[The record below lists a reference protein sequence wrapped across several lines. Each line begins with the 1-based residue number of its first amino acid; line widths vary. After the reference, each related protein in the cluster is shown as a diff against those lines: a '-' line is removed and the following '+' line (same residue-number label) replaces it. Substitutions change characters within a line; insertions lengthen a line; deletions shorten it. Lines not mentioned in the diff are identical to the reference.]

1 MFSADGFAR
10 KHSNRK
16 ERIGF
21 DRLLKHLRQCIVA
34 AFVKLKVLFT
44 KEFNIPKLKRHD
56 WLNQY
61 QNINL
66 TRINNAI
73 HHIEN
78 ELQEEWIAVRDGY
91 FIQNAK
97 TYDRFMALAKR
108 YLNRFKNGFFN
119 KKSWRKQKTKTI
131 ILTVYECCESSR
143 KSGFSN

>member
-1 MFSADGFAR
+1 M
-10 KHSNRK
+10 
-16 ERIGF
+16 
-21 DRLLKHLRQCIVA
+21 LKHLRQCIVA
-34 AFVKLKVLFT
+34 AFVRLKVQFT
-44 KEFNIPKLKRHD
+44 KELNIPKLKRHD

-73 HHIEN
+73 HHVEN

-119 KKSWRKQKTKTI
+119 IKVGGNRKLK
-131 ILTVYECCESSR
+131 LS
-143 KSGFSN
+143 FSPFMNVVRVQENLDSLIEDFDQEIEEFRMQERYGI